1 MATSSVA
8 IPSTRRGWS
17 GHVTVPSQAA
27 KSRIPN
33 NGCSS
38 TLTARTRGTKLSP
51 PVPTPTRENAM
62 AHRFVRVSAVFAVLG
77 LVAAGAAAAQEC
89 TGTITADEAMKAE
102 TARYAAQTSND
113 FAAMEKLFGNDLTYN
128 HSSAASDD
136 KAKYIEAMRSGRTK
150 YRKMTPNG
158 DVQTRTYGCIAII
171 TGTAVYEVT
180 SGGQDRTVPLRF
192 TAIWAKRPSGVEFVS
207 WQSTGIPPRQ

>member
-1 MATSSVA
+1 
-8 IPSTRRGWS
+8 
-17 GHVTVPSQAA
+17 
-27 KSRIPN
+27 
-33 NGCSS
+33 
-38 TLTARTRGTKLSP
+38 
-51 PVPTPTRENAM
+51 M

-102 TARYAAQTSND
+102 LARYAAQTMND

-136 KAKYIEAMRSGRTK
+136 KAKYIDAMRSGRTK
-150 YRKMTPNG
+150 YRKMTPNS
-158 DVQTRTYGCIAII
+158 DVTTRTYGCLAII

-180 SGGQDRTVPLRF
+180 AGGQDRTVPLRF
-192 TAIWAKRPSGVEFVS
+192 TAIWAKRPSGPQFVS

>member
-1 MATSSVA
+1 MA
-8 IPSTRRGWS
+8 
-17 GHVTVPSQAA
+17 
-27 KSRIPN
+27 N
-33 NGCSS
+33 
-38 TLTARTRGTKLSP
+38 
-51 PVPTPTRENAM
+51 
-62 AHRFVRVSAVFAVLG
+62 RFVRLFTLFAMLG

-89 TGTITADEAMKAE
+89 SGTITADEAMKAE

-136 KAKYIEAMRSGRTK
+136 KAKYIDAMRSGRTK
-150 YRKMTPNG
+150 YRTMKPNA
-158 DVQTRTYGCIAII
+158 DLKTRTYGCIAII

-180 SGGQDRTVPLRF
+180 AGGQDRTVPLRF

-207 WQSTGIPPRQ
+207 WQSTGIPQ

>member
-1 MATSSVA
+1 
-8 IPSTRRGWS
+8 
-17 GHVTVPSQAA
+17 
-27 KSRIPN
+27 
-33 NGCSS
+33 
-38 TLTARTRGTKLSP
+38 
-51 PVPTPTRENAM
+51 M
-62 AHRFVRVSAVFAVLG
+62 AHRFLRLFALFAMLG

-89 TGTITADEAMKAE
+89 SGTITADEAMKAE

-136 KAKYIEAMRSGRTK
+136 KAKYIDAMRSGRTK
-150 YRKMTPNG
+150 YRTMKPNG
-158 DVQTRTYGCIAII
+158 DVKTRTYGCIAII

-180 SGGQDRTVPLRF
+180 AGGQDRTVPLRF

-207 WQSTGIPPRQ
+207 WQSTGIPK

>member
-1 MATSSVA
+1 
-8 IPSTRRGWS
+8 
-17 GHVTVPSQAA
+17 
-27 KSRIPN
+27 
-33 NGCSS
+33 
-38 TLTARTRGTKLSP
+38 
-51 PVPTPTRENAM
+51 M
-62 AHRFVRVSAVFAVLG
+62 AHPFVRLFALFAMLG

-89 TGTITADEAMKAE
+89 SGTITADEAMKAE

-136 KAKYIEAMRSGRTK
+136 KAKYIDAMRSGRTK
-150 YRKMTPNG
+150 YRTMKPNG
-158 DVQTRTYGCIAII
+158 DVKTRTYGCIAII

-180 SGGQDRTVPLRF
+180 AGGQDRTVPLRF

-207 WQSTGIPPRQ
+207 WQSTGIPK